1 MVHSVDVQG
10 QFVRTETSS
19 GSNIAPAQPE
29 KTNEQ
34 SNGRSAV
41 IALVAGAVGLSPTI
55 LWAMPQPGTCA
66 GYYPISPKIWLACDT
81 SNYSKRIDWAAPLPN
96 HAYGFRTV
104 TAVATAA
111 KAIAAAVA
119 TPAIVKASLAFACAS
134 LAKSKAAF
142 ASVLALRAA
151 SSSSAFAAFLRSSF
165 LSSR

>member
-1 MVHSVDVQG
+1 M
-10 QFVRTETSS
+10 SS
-19 GSNIAPAQPE
+19 ISCSR
-29 KTNEQ
+29 KT
-34 SNGRSAV
+34 RC
-41 IALVAGAVGLSPTI
+41 TR
-55 LWAMPQPGTCA
+55 
-66 GYYPISPKIWLACDT
+66 
-81 SNYSKRIDWAAPLPN
+81 SKRLGIIEKRKCSGDLLRRPI
-96 HAYGFRTV
+96 HAYGFTKV

-119 TPAIVKASLAFACAS
+119 TPAIVKASLAFTCAS

>member
-19 GSNIAPAQPE
+19 GSNSAPAQPE

-34 SNGRSAV
+34 SNVRSAV

-81 SNYSKRIDWAAPLPN
+81 SNYSKRTALGCSVAKPCLRLHNGDGSSN
-96 HAYGFRTV
+96 RRQSDSCCRSHARDCKGEFGLCLCV
-104 TAVATAA
+104 LGQVQGCLCECPGATRG
-111 KAIAAAVA
+111 
-119 TPAIVKASLAFACAS
+119 L
-134 LAKSKAAF
+134 
-142 ASVLALRAA
+142 
-151 SSSSAFAAFLRSSF
+151 
-165 LSSR
+165 